1 MKKGTMNK
9 RKLMQTIF
17 IVSML
22 AYPVIHFL
30 VFWVYVNFDAILL
43 TFQRY
48 ILMDENFN
56 FINDYVFVG
65 VDNYRIVINK
75 IMQDAYTRDTIVNS
89 LLYFPLTCF
98 VSLPL
103 SIVFSYFIFKKVK
116 LSNMFK
122 VIFYLPSII
131 PVAVLT
137 MAFKFSFNDMY
148 GFVNKILIFMG
159 VSNIPVWF
167 GSKPWAQIMV
177 FGYCVW
183 AGLGFNIVLLSGA
196 MSRLPNEIL
205 EYDRLEGL
213 TLFQELRQVVI
224 PMVWPTITTLF
235 ILGMTSVL
243 TVYLQPLFLTNGSLQ
258 TSTIYFEIYKGVLSN
273 SNLSY
278 LSTLGLLSSFVF
290 VPFIMFVRYLMNKK
304 YEGVDY

>member
-1 MKKGTMNK
+1 MKKGTVN
-9 RKLMQTIF
+9 RKKLKQRIF

-22 AYPVIHFL
+22 AYPVLHFL

-56 FINDYVFVG
+56 FINDYVWVG
-65 VDNYRIVINK
+65 LDNYRIVITRIIQNEF
-75 IMQDAYTRDTIVNS
+75 TRDTVINS
-89 LLYFPLTCF
+89 LLYFPLTCL

-116 LSNMFK
+116 LSNMFR

-148 GFVNKILIFMG
+148 GFVNRLLEMIG
-159 VSNIPVWF
+159 VENIPVWF

-183 AGLGFNIVLLSGA
+183 AGLGFNIVMLSGS
-196 MSRLPNEIL
+196 MSRLPSEIL
-205 EYDRLEGL
+205 EYDKLEGL
-213 TLFQELRQVVI
+213 TLFQELRKVVI

-243 TVYLQPLFLTNGSLQ
+243 TVYLQPLFLTNGALK
-258 TSTIYFEIYKGVLSN
+258 TSTIYYEIYKGVLSN

-278 LSTLGLLSSFVF
+278 LSTFGLFCSIVY
-290 VPFIMFVRYLMNKK
+290 VPFIMLVRNLMNRM

>member
-1 MKKGTMNK
+1 
-9 RKLMQTIF
+9 MQTIF

-131 PVAVLT
+131 PVE
-137 MAFKFSFNDMY
+137 F
-148 GFVNKILIFMG
+148 
-159 VSNIPVWF
+159 
-167 GSKPWAQIMV
+167 
-177 FGYCVW
+177 
-183 AGLGFNIVLLSGA
+183 
-196 MSRLPNEIL
+196 
-205 EYDRLEGL
+205 
-213 TLFQELRQVVI
+213 
-224 PMVWPTITTLF
+224 
-235 ILGMTSVL
+235 
-243 TVYLQPLFLTNGSLQ
+243 
-258 TSTIYFEIYKGVLSN
+258 
-273 SNLSY
+273 
-278 LSTLGLLSSFVF
+278 
-290 VPFIMFVRYLMNKK
+290 
-304 YEGVDY
+304 